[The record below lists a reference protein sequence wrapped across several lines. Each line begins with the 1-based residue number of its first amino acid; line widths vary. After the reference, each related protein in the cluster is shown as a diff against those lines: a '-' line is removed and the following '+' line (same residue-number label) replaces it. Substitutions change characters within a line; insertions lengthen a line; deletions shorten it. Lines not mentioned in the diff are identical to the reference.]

1 MGSTGMVGDGAGE
14 AGSEFTWAWI
24 TPAWSS
30 AHCADSPDRSI
41 DVRILITNDDGV
53 FAPGIEALARGLA
66 ARFDGVHELVVVAPL
81 VDYSGAGAAVGSVYE
96 RESIPYE
103 TVQIPGLEH
112 VATYG
117 VDGPPALAVI
127 LACIEGFGPR
137 PDLIMSGVNNGMN
150 AGRSALHSGT
160 VGAALTAAQFGLRGV
175 AVSIAWASD
184 PIPWETPVSVASDL
198 VPVLAAAERGTVF
211 NLNVPAVPLSELR
224 GVRHGALGRVGL
236 IRSVRSQQTVD
247 QVHSQQAAS
256 LGGAV
261 TLTLRGGRDPESD
274 AGLVKDGWASLTSI
288 LGVREDRSSAG
299 TEVLAKALAEVQ
311 PR

>member
-1 MGSTGMVGDGAGE
+1 VRGSDHTGIE
-14 AGSEFTWAWI
+14 L
-24 TPAWSS
+24 
-30 AHCADSPDRSI
+30 SPPCTSRDRSI

-66 ARFDGVHELVVVAPL
+66 TEFDGVHELLVVAPL
-81 VDYSGAGAAVGSVYE
+81 IDHSGAGAAVGSVYE

-112 VATYG
+112 VPTYG

-137 PDLIMSGVNNGMN
+137 PDMIVSGVNNGMN

-184 PIPWETPVSVASDL
+184 PVPWETPVTLACNL
-198 VPVLAAAERGTVF
+198 VPVVAASDRGTVL
-211 NLNVPAVPLSELR
+211 NLNVPALPLSELR
-224 GVRHGALGRVGL
+224 GVRHGALGRAGL
-236 IRSVRSQQTVD
+236 IRSVRSEETVD
-247 QVHSQQAAS
+247 QVHAHQAVVM
-256 LGGAV
+256 GGAV
-261 TLTLRGGRDPESD
+261 TLALRGRGQDQAAEAAEIDADSD
-274 AGLVKDGWASLTSI
+274 AGLVRDGWASLTPI
-288 LGVREDRSSAG
+288 LGVREDQSPAG
-299 TEVLAKALAEVQ
+299 TEVLAKALAETK